1 MLEKIKETTDF
12 IKSKTTI
19 APEIGI
25 ILGSGL
31 GNLGENIESPQ
42 YISYGEIPNFPVSTV
57 KGHKGRLIFGRFGG
71 KNVVAL
77 QGRFHF
83 YEGYDMKQVTF
94 PVRIFKELGIKLLIV
109 SNAAGGM
116 TPGFKIGDIMII
128 NDHINMFP
136 TNPLIGHNEDSLG
149 PRFPDMSEP
158 YDHALIEK
166 MNQIAK
172 SNNIQVHN
180 GVYVGVSGPCFE
192 GILYPGGHSENRAMP
207 HWCWVSDY
215 CPFGFEK
222 PATSWVA
229 DSMGYRYGLNKQ
241 NAGTGYKTLEDNGQH
256 FLAGQKLQTKIW
268 NPNLDLGLEQKGGYE
283 NYQPEVNSLNE
294 LINYSLKGYVSE
306 VRLGTRVI
314 NLLSN
319 DANFLQWED
328 KLIKDIQSKKNGG
341 SAKELIIFGG
351 NTSTNLSI
359 GWQGAITVFEACMGN
374 HPFVSESLFPE
385 TWAVGRNELTWIVRK
400 TYVDVIYNVNEIGV
414 ITMHYSIND
423 ILDLEPDY
431 KNQEDMYNYIVE
443 GLGYYYHERLGGRRD
458 MKVKANWSKTIK

>member
-192 GILYPGGHSENRAMP
+192 TPAEYRAFRILGGDTVGMSTVPEVIAARHAGIPCFACS
-207 HWCWVSDY
+207 VI
-215 CPFGFEK
+215 
-222 PATSWVA
+222 T
-229 DSMGYRYGLNKQ
+229 
-241 NAGTGYKTLEDNGQH
+241 
-256 FLAGQKLQTKIW
+256 
-268 NPNLDLGLEQKGGYE
+268 DLGGGDVAE
-283 NYQPEVNSLNE
+283 KVSHEEVIKAANAAEPKLTL
-294 LINYSLKGYVSE
+294 LI
-306 VRLGTRVI
+306 R
-314 NLLSN
+314 
-319 DANFLQWED
+319 
-328 KLIKDIQSKKNGG
+328 KLI
-341 SAKELIIFGG
+341 E
-351 NTSTNLSI
+351 
-359 GWQGAITVFEACMGN
+359 EM
-374 HPFVSESLFPE
+374 
-385 TWAVGRNELTWIVRK
+385 
-400 TYVDVIYNVNEIGV
+400 
-414 ITMHYSIND
+414 
-423 ILDLEPDY
+423 
-431 KNQEDMYNYIVE
+431 
-443 GLGYYYHERLGGRRD
+443 
-458 MKVKANWSKTIK
+458 